1 MDSDSEFQDQMLQGV
16 SRTFALTIPQLPE
29 SLREAVGNAYLLCRI
44 ADTIEDDPGLNL
56 DEKECFSE
64 QFIEVVNG
72 RSGADEFAAQLSA
85 KLSRHTTEEEHS
97 LIQNAAIAVRITH
110 TFNTRQIQALQRC
123 VRIMSR
129 GMVEFQR
136 RRSLQGL
143 TDMKQLDLYCYYV
156 AGVVGEMLT
165 ELFCDYSP
173 QMQDNRQAL
182 MELAVSFGQ
191 GLQMTNILMDIWD
204 DREKGACWLPRD
216 VFEKQNTELDM
227 QSGHPQDPNFTKA
240 IAELVNIA
248 ADHLSNAFRYTLTI
262 PARETGIRKHC
273 LMALAMAVL
282 TLRRIHANPAFTDRR
297 QVKISRRA
305 VYAVALLS
313 KLFAGQD
320 RILKFLF
327 RRYAIR
333 PLTASL
339 NE

>member
-1 MDSDSEFQDQMLQGV
+1 MLQGV

-29 SLREAVGNAYLLCRI
+29 PLREAVGNAYLLCRI
-44 ADTIEDDPGLNL
+44 ADTIEDDPGLSL
-56 DEKECFSE
+56 DEKDCFSE
-64 QFIEVVNG
+64 QFIQAVNG
-72 RSGADEFAAQLSA
+72 HSDAQEFAAQLSA
-85 KLSRHTTEEEHS
+85 RLSRHTTPEERS
-97 LIQNAAIAVRITH
+97 LIQNAARAVRITH
-110 TFNTRQIQALQRC
+110 SLNTRQIHALQRC
-123 VRIMSR
+123 VKIMSR

-143 TDMKQLDLYCYYV
+143 ADMKQMDLYCYYV

-173 QMQDNRQAL
+173 QMQSNKPAL

-204 DREKGACWLPRD
+204 DREKGACWLPRE
-216 VFEKQNTELDM
+216 VFERQNAAFDM
-227 QSGHPQDPNFTKA
+227 QHSPQQDANFTKA
-240 IAELVNIA
+240 IAELVEVA
-248 ADHLSNAFRYTLTI
+248 GSHLSNAFRYTLMI

-282 TLRRIHANPAFTDRR
+282 TLRRIHANPGFTDRQ
-297 QVKISRRA
+297 QVKISRRS
-305 VYAVALLS
+305 VYTVTILS

-327 RRYAIR
+327 RRYAIH
-333 PLTASL
+333 PLTESL